1 MAIIDQKGIMIS
13 RLLAQ
18 FEGKTRLEGVV
29 GVLGDSL
36 NAFEKI
42 MDDLEFKRWIDAA
55 EGVQLD
61 GLGQIVGQS
70 RIIPSA
76 ILIPF
81 FGFENQ
87 PSGRGFGV
95 ARFRHRFESSTSTS
109 TLGDES
115 YRMLIKAKIF
125 KNTSICTPEQIIS
138 ACAFVYGADTVI
150 LQESGNAK
158 IRIGIGKELT
168 EEQKALSNALNLIP
182 KPGGVG
188 IEIKST
194 FSGSVFG
201 FRHQGFKG
209 FGEGVFAKVF

>member
-1 MAIIDQKGIMIS
+1 MAIVDQKEIMIN

-36 NAFEKI
+36 NAIENT
-42 MDDLEFKRWIDAA
+42 MNDLELKRWIDTA

-70 RIIPSA
+70 RIIPQA
-76 ILIPF
+76 VLIPF
-81 FGFENQ
+81 FGFQHQ

-95 ARFRHRFESSTSTS
+95 ARLRRRFESSTSTS

-115 YRMLIKAKIF
+115 YRMLIRAKIF
-125 KNTSICTPEQIIS
+125 KNTSICTPEQIIA
-138 ACAFVYGADTVI
+138 ACAFVYGADSIIYHEV
-150 LQESGNAK
+150 GNAK
-158 IRIGIGKELT
+158 IRIAIGKDLT

-188 IEIKST
+188 IEVKST
-194 FSGSVFG
+194 FSGNVFG
-201 FRHQGFKG
+201 FKHQGFKG
-209 FGEGVFAKVF
+209 FGHGVFAKVF